1 MTSVDEVSDVI
12 HNKMGS
18 DSTVSPT
25 LASVP
30 TTTCVSP
37 VLEGKPVP
45 TNSYIEALLQ
55 NSNNNI
61 ACNLNNSNLATNINT
76 NNPYFTSSPLCQLN
90 GMTLFPGILTDY
102 YTSLLQNTNN
112 AGIGNTATQII
123 NSNVSKIPQSTT
135 SNPGILPS
143 TVQQTGVSVSPP
155 PFILP
160 HNPALFSRFSGLY
173 NTNALS
179 GVTPQP
185 AIVSSN
191 TGPKLPVVN
200 PYNSLPYNFSNWISP
215 ILSPMI
221 LNSNPQANNQNLDDI
236 KTQSSTKL
244 RKTVRGNLDI
254 EASGNYSNV
263 GLNRSGQ
270 RGRIRNSKKNSVKLN
285 IQEES
290 LAKELSNVKDTKV
303 FDTSRRSTSEISTT
317 PLLGV
322 SDQLCNIESSEM
334 LRLHHA
340 RKYRLGDQ
348 GRALLKSELSAYL
361 RNNPEKRI
369 EANKVADIRNA
380 TTKQLWQ
387 IAAMCGL
394 EERFINLHAQSL
406 AQSKEKM
413 NIRGIKRKS
422 STIDEENC
430 TGIKSESIE
439 SSEHFRVNS
448 VSSLDE
454 LASLATILDK
464 NTTQKQEDIAS
475 IDTNCNVATVLIENK
490 LEITSSDIKN
500 SKGTIGT
507 SESTGSSNSYIKS
520 LESS

>member
-18 DSTVSPT
+18 DSTTSPA

-37 VLEGKPVP
+37 VLEGKPIP

-55 NSNNNI
+55 NSNNNNV
-61 ACNLNNSNLATNINT
+61 AYNLSNSNLATNINT
-76 NNPYFTSSPLCQLN
+76 NNPYFTSNPLCQLN
-90 GMTLFPGILTDY
+90 GMTLFPGLLTDY
-102 YTSLLQNTNN
+102 YTSLLQNANT
-112 AGIGNTATQII
+112 GLSNTATQII
-123 NSNVSKIPQSTT
+123 NSSISKIPQSATG
-135 SNPGILPS
+135 NPGILPS
-143 TVQQTGVSVSPP
+143 TVQQTGISVSPP

-160 HNPALFSRFSGLY
+160 HNPALFSRFPGLY
-173 NTNALS
+173 NPNTLS

-191 TGPKLPVVN
+191 AGPKLPVVN

-221 LNSNPQANNQNLDDI
+221 LNSNSQANNQSLDDI
-236 KTQSSTKL
+236 KTQFSTKL
-244 RKTVRGNLDI
+244 RKTVRENLDI
-254 EASGNYSNV
+254 EASGNCSNV

-270 RGRIRNSKKNSVKLN
+270 RGRTRNNKKNSVKLN

-290 LAKELSNVKDTKV
+290 LAKELSNVKDTKA
-303 FDTSRRSTSEISTT
+303 FDASGSSTSEVSAT
-317 PLLGV
+317 PLLGA
-322 SDQLCNIESSEM
+322 SDHFCVESSEM

-422 STIDEENC
+422 SAIDEGNY
-430 TGIKSESIE
+430 TGAITSEGVE
-439 SSEHFRVNS
+439 SSKHFRVNS

-454 LASLATILDK
+454 LASLVTNLDK
-464 NTTQKQEDIAS
+464 NTTQKQESIAS
-475 IDTNCNVATVLIENK
+475 IDTNCNITTGLIENK
-490 LEITSSDIKN
+490 LEITSNDIKN
-500 SKGTIGT
+500 SKGIIGT
-507 SESTGSSNSYIKS
+507 SKS
-520 LESS
+520 IELATLI